1 MLAVTFTWD
10 WGAVLMIFTG
20 ALAALEVSKRLTRK

>member
-10 WGAVLMIFTG
+10 WGLWFEVFTA
-20 ALAALEVSKRLTRK
+20 ALAALAVAKHVP